1 MRIKCFARRSH
12 ELFTF
17 FWRFLLMKL
26 HNFAFLALLATA
38 LFLSGGCE
46 IFEEALS
53 DSYSSDDPTSEE
65 YSTKF
70 NIGIFQVVKYPRAT
84 LLEKEVDMGDGKSVC
99 VNTNALFSSKRI
111 LKARAIPRPGDTDI
125 YDLEFKIDRMGKT
138 QWMMLHGTA
147 RGEEVVMR
155 VDDRF
160 AGVFIPE
167 SLDDGRKDWVTLRVG
182 VDAYAAKGIVK
193 FAQRNY
199 EYYNPEA
206 SSWFKYL

>member
-1 MRIKCFARRSH
+1 MKIKRFARRSY

-26 HNFAFLALLATA
+26 QRFTFLTLLAA
-38 LFLSGGCE
+38 ILFLSGGCE

-53 DSYSSDDPTSEE
+53 DSYSSDDPTSED
-65 YSTKF
+65 YSAKF
-70 NIGIFQVVKYPRAT
+70 NIGVFQMVKYPRAT
-84 LLEKEVDMGDGKSVC
+84 QLEKEIDLGDGRTVC

-111 LKARAIPRPGDTDI
+111 RKARAIPRPGDPDI

-147 RGEEVVMR
+147 RGEEVVMM
-155 VDDRF
+155 VDNRL
-160 AGVFIPE
+160 AGIFIPE
-167 SLDDGRKDWVTLRVG
+167 ALDDGSRDWITVRVG
-182 VDAYAAKGIVK
+182 VDAYTARGIVK

-199 EYYNPEA
+199 EYYNPDA

>member
-1 MRIKCFARRSH
+1 MLRKKIVWIIVIFL
-12 ELFTF
+12 EI
-17 FWRFLLMKL
+17 LLMKL
-26 HNFAFLALLATA
+26 QKTIFLLL
-38 LFLSGGCE
+38 LLSGMFLFNGCE
-46 IFEEALS
+46 IFREALNE
-53 DSYSSDDPTSEE
+53 SYYTEDPTSDE
-65 YSTKF
+65 YETKF
-70 NIGIFQVVKYPRAT
+70 NIGVFQIVKYPRAT
-84 LLEKEVDMGDGKSVC
+84 MLEQEVDIGDGKTIS

-111 LKARAIPRPGDTDI
+111 LKARAIPRPGDPDI

-147 RGEEVVMR
+147 RGEEVVMM

-182 VDAYAAKGIVK
+182 VDAYTAKGIVK

>member
-1 MRIKCFARRSH
+1 MRIKWFARRSDK
-12 ELFTF
+12 LFTF
-17 FWRFLLMKL
+17 FWRFLSMKADK
-26 HNFAFLALLATA
+26 FIFSALLTAA
-38 LFLSGGCE
+38 LFLGGGCE
-46 IFEEALS
+46 IFQEALS
-53 DSYSSDDPTSEE
+53 DSYSSDDPTSED

-70 NIGIFQVVKYPRAT
+70 NLGIFQVVKYPRAT
-84 LLEKEVDMGDGKSVC
+84 VLEKEVDMGDGKTVC

-111 LKARAIPRPGDTDI
+111 RKARAIPRPGNPDI
-125 YDLEFKIDRMGKT
+125 YDLEFQIDRMGKT
-138 QWMMLHGTA
+138 QWMMLHGTS
-147 RGEEVVMR
+147 RGDEVVMM

-167 SLDDGRKDWVTLRVG
+167 SLDDGRRDWVTLRVG
-182 VDAYAAKGIVK
+182 VDAYTAKGIVK